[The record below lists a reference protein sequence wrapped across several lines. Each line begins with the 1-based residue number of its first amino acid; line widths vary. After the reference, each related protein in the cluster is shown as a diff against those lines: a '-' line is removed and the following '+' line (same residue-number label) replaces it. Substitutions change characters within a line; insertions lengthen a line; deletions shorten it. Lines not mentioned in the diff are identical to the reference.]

1 MTRTILGILL
11 IIQGVWSR
19 DLAVEYQS
27 QCAFKGTSVTIPCSY
42 SHPPGNKV
50 TSVTWY
56 RGEPRTGGWTGY
68 PFFTSSSMNGF
79 QYLGD
84 TSGSCTL
91 RIKKLLDS
99 DQAGYFVI
107 LRTEDKKFT
116 APDITLT
123 VQDPGITA
131 VVPTVVVERDMV
143 TLICKTECIGY
154 PPANMVVWSRDGKA
168 VASPTFQAGLD
179 DAGSYQCAWE
189 GLLSNTVTLDVQF
202 LPRNTTVW
210 VEPQGE
216 VLKGNSVNLT
226 CSSAANPPVHN
237 YTWWWYSGTAPPP
250 ASSMLVPIG
259 MGQVLYLASLVT
271 SQTGYYLCQATN
283 TLGESNSSA
292 LLQIEGTTLGRES
305 VLILSGVGVTVFV
318 ALTVLV
324 CLWSRKQQKTKE
336 NQHSVATSSP
346 SGRSLTSSTNPDPD
360 SMYANVHVSSLP
372 SRSLTPPQVLYDVHT
387 HDSAQGGEIA
397 YSILGNFGG
406 TRPVNPGDPKQQPF
420 QPTEAGDAAGHSVI
434 YSSVA
439 EAT

>member
-1 MTRTILGILL
+1 MPILGILL

-27 QCAFKGTSVTIPCSY
+27 QCAFRGTSVTIPCSY
-42 SHPPGNKV
+42 SHPPGHNV

-56 RGEPRTGGWTGY
+56 RGEPLPGGWDGY
-68 PFFTSSSMNGF
+68 RFFNPPSMNGHF

-84 TSGSCTL
+84 TSGLCTL
-91 RIKKLLDS
+91 RINSLHDP

-107 LRTEDKKFT
+107 LKTEDNNFT
-116 APDITLT
+116 APYINLT

-131 VVPTVVVERDMV
+131 VVPTVVKERDMV
-143 TLICKTECIGY
+143 SLICKTKCIGH

-168 VASPTFQAGLD
+168 VASPTFRAGLD

-189 GLLSNTVTLDVQF
+189 GLQSNTVTLDVQYH
-202 LPRNTTVW
+202 PRNTTVW

-216 VLKGNSVNLT
+216 LLKGISVKLT

-250 ASSMLVPIG
+250 VSSMLVPIG
-259 MGQVLYLASLVT
+259 TGQVLHLASLVT

-292 LLQIEGTTLGRES
+292 LLQIEGTTLGRAS
-305 VLILSGVGVTVFV
+305 IFIRSGVVVTVLV

-324 CLWSRKQQKTKE
+324 CFCSRKQPKTKE
-336 NQHSVATSSP
+336 NQHSMATSSP
-346 SGRSLTSSTNPDPD
+346 SGRSPNSSTNPNLDPLY
-360 SMYANVHVSSLP
+360 SNISSLP
-372 SRSLTPPQVLYDVHT
+372 NRSLTPLQVLHDIHT
-387 HDSAQGGEIA
+387 HDSGQERDFGETD
-397 YSILGNFGG
+397 L
-406 TRPVNPGDPKQQPF
+406 
-420 QPTEAGDAAGHSVI
+420 
-434 YSSVA
+434 
-439 EAT
+439 

>member
-1 MTRTILGILL
+1 MKILGIFL
-11 IIQGVWSR
+11 IIQGVWSS

-42 SHPPGNKV
+42 SHPHGNRV
-50 TSVTWY
+50 TLVTWY
-56 RGEPRTGGWTGY
+56 RGEPLPGGWAGY
-68 PFFTSSSMNGF
+68 TFINSTSMKGHF

-91 RIKKLLDS
+91 RINGLLDS

-107 LRTEDKKFT
+107 LKTNDKDFT
-116 APDITLT
+116 SPHITLT

-131 VVPTVVVERDMV
+131 VVPTVVKERDMV
-143 TLICKTECIGY
+143 RLICKSKCIGY
-154 PPANMVVWSRDGKA
+154 PPANVVLWSRDGKA

-189 GLLSNTVTLDVQF
+189 GLQSNTVTLDVQY

-216 VLKGNSVNLT
+216 LLKGNSVNLT

-250 ASSMLVPIG
+250 ASSMLDLIG
-259 MGQVLYLASLVT
+259 TGQVLHLASLVT

-292 LLQIEGTTLGRES
+292 LLQIKGTTLAGRAS
-305 VLILSGVGVTVFV
+305 IFIRSGVVVTVLV

-324 CLWSRKQQKTKE
+324 CFCSRKQPKTKE
-336 NQHSVATSSP
+336 NQHSMATSSP
-346 SGRSLTSSTNPDPD
+346 IGRSLNSSTNPDPD
-360 SMYANVHVSSLP
+360 SMYANVHMSSLP
-372 SRSLTPPQVLYDVHT
+372 NRSLTPPQVLNDVHT
-387 HDSAQGGEIA
+387 HDSGQERDFGETD
-397 YSILGNFGG
+397 L
-406 TRPVNPGDPKQQPF
+406 
-420 QPTEAGDAAGHSVI
+420 
-434 YSSVA
+434 
-439 EAT
+439 